1 MIEHLHFTHQDL
13 SLIYQV
19 VLYIIAPIYEYC
31 IEPIFLLW
39 LIIKTG
45 LSVSDPVPRFSS
57 KGIGKAKRRKSS
69 TSESKLSNAGS
80 SEGEIFNSNSAD
92 TFYIDNIELYNEE
105 DFLPKTDD
113 TSQPPSPAFAS
124 TANNSNSETKIEK
137 NLNDPV
143 HK

>member
-1 MIEHLHFTHQDL
+1 M
-13 SLIYQV
+13 
-19 VLYIIAPIYEYC
+19 
-31 IEPIFLLW
+31 
-39 LIIKTG
+39 IIKTG

-80 SEGEIFNSNSAD
+80 SDGEIFNSNSAD

-113 TSQPPSPAFAS
+113 ASQPPSPAAFAS
-124 TANNSNSETKIEK
+124 TANSSNSETKIEK
-137 NLNDPV
+137 NLNEPV